1 MEKIYVQPGQRLK
14 IPVNNLS
21 PELILR
27 MLTEVKQAKEKLK
40 EAKKVG

>member
-1 MEKIYVQPGQRLK
+1 MEKISVQPGQRLK

-27 MLTEVKQAKEKLK
+27 MLTEVEEAKSKQKGE
-40 EAKKVG
+40 KKVG